1 MNLLYLCTEIQLLG
15 NNLIFHCLPLMINW
29 VWSGTKSRATYSPQP
44 SCVFHALW
52 IMSFSNRPMCQAFL
66 FFWRVHTA
74 IFIYYLLIFGC
85 AGSSLLCGLSRSRC
99 TGFSSCSTWELW
111 CTGLAAQQHV
121 ESSQTRN
128 RTHVHCSGRWIL
140 IHWTNQGN
148 PRGCICDTILT
159 VVSTQFAS
167 DKGESSMIYLL
178 FGLHDKLG
186 VMVPLVEMWVTGGCL
201 S

>member
-1 MNLLYLCTEIQLLG
+1 
-15 NNLIFHCLPLMINW
+15 
-29 VWSGTKSRATYSPQP
+29 
-44 SCVFHALW
+44 
-52 IMSFSNRPMCQAFL
+52 MSFSNRPMCQAFL
-66 FFWRVHTA
+66 VFLTCTHCY
-74 IFIYYLLIFGC
+74 IYLLFTYFWLCWVFIAVWAF
-85 AGSSLLCGLSRSRC
+85 SSCREHGLLIVEASRSRC

-111 CTGLAAQQHV
+111 CTGLAAPQHV
-121 ESSQTRN
+121 ESSQARN
-128 RTHVHCSGRWIL
+128 RTHVPCIGRWIL
-140 IHWTNQGN
+140 THWTNQGN

-159 VVSTQFAS
+159 VVSAQFAS